1 MDFDICLAPERLFFT
16 CLPVLSL
23 LPDMQVICKTYL
35 VQCASRRDV
44 KRERATLEDFLEDP
58 QVFTLHVISNCP
70 EGDLQCFPSNEG
82 NSFMSRKAVSEGD
95 HSQKLQRSQED
106 KNLKCFWIWPYPP
119 SFPSRSNPN
128 SASSHPPA
136 GQRRPLPSLLCK
148 AWAGSSL
155 KSLFSGTEGRRALS
169 MEGKLML
176 ILCTAVGQN

>member
-1 MDFDICLAPERLFFT
+1 M
-16 CLPVLSL
+16 
-23 LPDMQVICKTYL
+23 
-35 VQCASRRDV
+35 
-44 KRERATLEDFLEDP
+44 EDP

-70 EGDLQCFPSNEG
+70 EEDLQCFPSNEG

-95 HSQKLQRSQED
+95 HSQMLQRSQED

-119 SFPSRSNPN
+119 SFPSRSSPN

-169 MEGKLML
+169 MEGKSVGLGRPHGMEVEGISL
-176 ILCTAVGQN
+176 RSGVPGFDSQLCSLLDV